1 MPDTNTES
9 KRYLLILISL
19 VVSAMGILALTSV
32 YIQPLSGDLTRMGG
46 YAERDFGWNIP
57 RNVLSNDFSL
67 SGTYDRYYDIVVL
80 GDSFSK
86 SGMWQAFLTEKRNLT
101 FTTLHW
107 DDITVEGVI
116 NNNIFK
122 TTPPKIFIVEMG
134 VRTFPRRFASPKAI
148 CAPNAFVNI
157 EGLRLP
163 KTTDS
168 DIHFVEITRG
178 TTTDFSE
185 INLKFALVY
194 LENSLLR
201 IVFKNDFTKVKKYDL
216 TRNDLFSNKKN
227 GEILVLNSWLDA
239 KKWSDNEIN
248 NAICSALDVQNRIQS
263 NGKTLF
269 ILVLIPDKST
279 AYNRYIINPEFASIE
294 DITEKLLNKKINTP
308 RLDSLLQEAIDRGE
322 KDIYL
327 PNDTHFGTKGY
338 QITAASLENFL
349 VATGVVNIAK
359 DSFIFNSNIP

>member
-122 TTPPKIFIVEMG
+122 TTPPK
-134 VRTFPRRFASPKAI
+134 
-148 CAPNAFVNI
+148 
-157 EGLRLP
+157 
-163 KTTDS
+163 
-168 DIHFVEITRG
+168 
-178 TTTDFSE
+178 FS
-185 INLKFALVY
+185 L
-194 LENSLLR
+194 
-201 IVFKNDFTKVKKYDL
+201 
-216 TRNDLFSNKKN
+216 
-227 GEILVLNSWLDA
+227 
-239 KKWSDNEIN
+239 
-248 NAICSALDVQNRIQS
+248 
-263 NGKTLF
+263 
-269 ILVLIPDKST
+269 
-279 AYNRYIINPEFASIE
+279 
-294 DITEKLLNKKINTP
+294 
-308 RLDSLLQEAIDRGE
+308 
-322 KDIYL
+322 
-327 PNDTHFGTKGY
+327 
-338 QITAASLENFL
+338 
-349 VATGVVNIAK
+349 
-359 DSFIFNSNIP
+359 